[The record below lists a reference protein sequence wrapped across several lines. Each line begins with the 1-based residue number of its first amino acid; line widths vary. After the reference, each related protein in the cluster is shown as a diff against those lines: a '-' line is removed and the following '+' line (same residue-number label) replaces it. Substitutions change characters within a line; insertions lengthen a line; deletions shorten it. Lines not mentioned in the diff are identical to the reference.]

1 MTPTFKPNQK
11 AKAGALGLE
20 QYLVFGNG
28 CSVSKKALGDAFEA
42 VVAAV
47 YLDGGLHAA
56 NAFVERAFQAELADP
71 VRVTAIENPK
81 GELQEYFQALFNMEP
96 TYKVVR
102 STGQDHAP
110 EFEVA
115 VLCRGAVELGRGVG
129 KSKKE
134 AEIEAALRLLRPYLH
149 ADITDERARFFRNAI
164 LEAKKEG
171 DEPNKDEKTSG
182 KRKRQKT
189 TPPPATKVRECVV

>member
-1 MTPTFKPNQK
+1 M
-11 AKAGALGLE
+11 
-20 QYLVFGNG
+20 
-28 CSVSKKALGDAFEA
+28 
-42 VVAAV
+42 

-56 NAFVERAFQAELADP
+56 NAFVERVFQAELADP
-71 VRVTAIENPK
+71 VGVLTAIENPK

-134 AEIEAALRLLRPYLH
+134 AEMEAALRLLRPYSH
-149 ADITDERARFFRNAI
+149 SDIKDERARFFRDAI
-164 LEAKKEG
+164 LEAKKGE
-171 DEPNKDEKTSG
+171 DEPNKDEKTRG

-189 TPPPATKVRECVV
+189 TPPPARKVRECVVWHGRGLAIHAMQEMRWAEHLREQ